1 MNIYY
6 KVGRLKQ
13 RSFLTVTIP
22 MRWYTSINQDEI
34 NEKKKDRKLLIEI
47 IIEIINWNS
56 LYTEGST
63 LSDSS

>member
-1 MNIYY
+1 
-6 KVGRLKQ
+6 
-13 RSFLTVTIP
+13 

-63 LSDSS
+63 

>member
-1 MNIYY
+1 
-6 KVGRLKQ
+6 
-13 RSFLTVTIP
+13 

-34 NEKKKDRKLLIEI
+34 NELKKKKDRKLLIEI

-63 LSDSS
+63 

>member
-34 NEKKKDRKLLIEI
+34 NEEKKIEKLLIEI

-63 LSDSS
+63 

>member
-1 MNIYY
+1 
-6 KVGRLKQ
+6 
-13 RSFLTVTIP
+13 

-34 NEKKKDRKLLIEI
+34 NEFKKKKDRKLLIEI

-63 LSDSS
+63 

>member
-1 MNIYY
+1 
-6 KVGRLKQ
+6 
-13 RSFLTVTIP
+13 

-34 NEKKKDRKLLIEI
+34 NEEKKIEKLLIEI

-63 LSDSS
+63 

>member
-34 NEKKKDRKLLIEI
+34 NEKKTHRKLLIEI

-63 LSDSS
+63 

>member
-1 MNIYY
+1 
-6 KVGRLKQ
+6 
-13 RSFLTVTIP
+13 
-22 MRWYTSINQDEI
+22 MRWYTSITQDEI

>member
-1 MNIYY
+1 
-6 KVGRLKQ
+6 
-13 RSFLTVTIP
+13 

-34 NEKKKDRKLLIEI
+34 NEKLLIEI

-63 LSDSS
+63 